1 MTDTMANAEEP
12 TEDDEVEEAE
22 EADLD
27 EVEPSEADLADA
39 TVPPDPATGADV
51 ESIQELIVKQ
61 EAAAE
66 KAEAADDDEVAADPH
81 QGRQAAGRS
90 GRYARGP
97 DPGDGIRLQA
107 MLPGQAPRTA
117 GGQEEDAVQRLRLRA
132 RPTLTISL
140 LISLVSGLALS
151 LAFPP
156 AGLWPI
162 AFVAMAPLLWL
173 LEDSSARRGLLLGF
187 VFGLAFYGATI
198 YWIFLFGALAWTGL
212 TIVLALGVGIFGLL
226 VPIWRRP
233 GRPFVNAVVIAALWT
248 VIDWIRSAWPLG
260 GFGWGSL
267 GVSQVDNRLHG
278 APRVGGG
285 GVGRHLR
292 GRAGQRADRGA
303 GGRSRAIGDD
313 GSSASSRSWRWWQA
327 RC

>member
-66 KAEAADDDEVAADPH
+66 KAEAADDDEVLLTLTKDDKLPADP
-81 QGRQAAGRS
+81 
-90 GRYARGP
+90 GRYAGGP

-107 MLPGQAPRTA
+107 MLPGEAPRTA

-173 LEDSSARRGLLLGF
+173 LEELLGTPR
-187 VFGLAFYGATI
+187 AAP
-198 YWIFLFGALAWTGL
+198 
-212 TIVLALGVGIFGLL
+212 GVRLR
-226 VPIWRRP
+226 V
-233 GRPFVNAVVIAALWT
+233 
-248 VIDWIRSAWPLG
+248 WP
-260 GFGWGSL
+260 ST
-267 GVSQVDNRLHG
+267 
-278 APRVGGG
+278 APR
-285 GVGRHLR
+285 
-292 GRAGQRADRGA
+292 
-303 GGRSRAIGDD
+303 ST
-313 GSSASSRSWRWWQA
+313 GSSCSVRWRGPA
-327 RC
+327 